1 MANTISDKLTY
12 LEGTKSAIKDAIV
25 AKGVAVSDSDTFRS
39 YADKIGQISGGGG
52 GKVNLNDYGLTFA
65 NATTTTEQYNNI
77 EYTLPNNMPS
87 FFRDAKFPE
96 TIDISNKIN
105 LDTIY
110 SGEYAFE
117 NATNVKIDN
126 IKFDASNSYSFSS
139 FKGTIVNI
147 ELVNQYSP
155 SWAYS
160 TRTFFSATSIPSSI
174 KITNIQ
180 EDGTTSLQF
189 FFYSTNN
196 ENGIIPEV
204 EVVNGQLSLY
214 YYFSSSYDYMTRVEK
229 IKLTNATLSENLG
242 NTAICGTANSYV
254 TYFGGIEGADKSFSL
269 FNFRAL
275 NSESITDIING
286 VLDLTGK
293 DPQTITF
300 HSTIFNAITEEQK
313 ALATSKNWTLASA

>member
-1 MANTISDKLTY
+1 MANTISDKLEY

-25 AKGVAVSDSDTFRS
+25 AKGVAVEDTATFRS
-39 YADKIGQISGGGG
+39 YAYKIGQISGGGG
-52 GKVNLNDYGLTFA
+52 KINLNDYGLTFA

-126 IKFDASNSYSFSS
+126 IKFDASNSYSFYS

-155 SWAYS
+155 S
-160 TRTFFSATSIPSSI
+160 
-174 KITNIQ
+174 
-180 EDGTTSLQF
+180 
-189 FFYSTNN
+189 
-196 ENGIIPEV
+196 
-204 EVVNGQLSLY
+204 
-214 YYFSSSYDYMTRVEK
+214 
-229 IKLTNATLSENLG
+229 
-242 NTAICGTANSYV
+242 
-254 TYFGGIEGADKSFSL
+254 
-269 FNFRAL
+269 
-275 NSESITDIING
+275 
-286 VLDLTGK
+286 
-293 DPQTITF
+293 
-300 HSTIFNAITEEQK
+300 
-313 ALATSKNWTLASA
+313 